1 MKLVELSLFRGGGR
15 GEPLASLSVRSLF
28 AEVCAFD
35 GDTGTSTTHATIG
48 ALAIEDLR
56 DPRARRRAVRGGYFP
71 ENVSTSPEEST
82 STSASESVS
91 GTAVD
96 RIPAPL
102 LAYEQ
107 TKGPAVNGSRGSAT
121 LQRLRLEV
129 EPTFLL
135 DVARVFVPTL
145 AGGGGE
151 APELVLPDDVRMT
164 PGETYVLDRD
174 VALNGRNRRILADG
188 VEGGVYVLDGRGH
201 AIAIDAD
208 GLVGGNG
215 DGGGGGDGDEAD
227 FHPVIFVGPNCSLT
241 IKNAVIETSSS
252 RGGGTGAKKGPA
264 RGKALWPRLVRLA
277 PGGRISASSRDKV
290 SFASSHGAAV
300 APDKVTDTDKVTL
313 VDGAKTSAV
322 RGLKPGDRSSLSIR
336 VVGVS
341 LRLIGETRG
350 DERDAIDLDFGL
362 AASVHDEAS
371 DVAVKR
377 KDEADDMG
385 RLSDDDE
392 EEGVVETDVQVQLL
406 RVGVS
411 RPEWDAGALRWIER
425 AAGDD
430 VLFPV
435 DLTFRMIS
443 QANAATG
450 ARRRGVDAR
459 PSPRSPARSLS
470 LIHI

>member
-1 MKLVELSLFRGGGR
+1 MTLEEDAEEQYHEEQHHEEPDDEAPFDQRRRLGRGVAALRRLPPGLAGFVPSGPSRVASRIAARVKLVELSLFRGGGR

-35 GDTGTSTTHATIG
+35 GETGTSTTHATIG

-71 ENVSTSPEEST
+71 ENVSASPEEST

-174 VALNGRNRRILADG
+174 VALNGKNRRILADG
-188 VEGGVYVLDGRGH
+188 VDGGVYVLDGRGH

-208 GLVGGNG
+208 GLVGANG
-215 DGGGGGDGDEAD
+215 GGGGGGDDDEAD

-300 APDKVTDTDKVTL
+300 APDKVTDIDKVTL
-313 VDGAKTSAV
+313 VDGAKNFRCPGIEARRSFLAV
-322 RGLKPGDRSSLSIR
+322 DP
-336 VVGVS
+336 
-341 LRLIGETRG
+341 
-350 DERDAIDLDFGL
+350 
-362 AASVHDEAS
+362 
-371 DVAVKR
+371 
-377 KDEADDMG
+377 
-385 RLSDDDE
+385 
-392 EEGVVETDVQVQLL
+392 
-406 RVGVS
+406 
-411 RPEWDAGALRWIER
+411 
-425 AAGDD
+425 
-430 VLFPV
+430 
-435 DLTFRMIS
+435 
-443 QANAATG
+443 
-450 ARRRGVDAR
+450 RRRGELTINRGDPRRRTRRDR
-459 PSPRSPARSLS
+459 PRLWPRSLRSRRGIGRRRETERRS
-470 LIHI
+470 